1 MSEQYGPGADGSLP
15 SRSHNAPLSNQQPDR
30 HARASTASA
39 ATSTSSSPSE
49 QAVGAVNAARA
60 SRSHASKRPPHPQ
73 TTPLG
78 PPTSLRDAVQPQ
90 LSERDSIF
98 ATHYMPSTSPVTSPD
113 ILPQR
118 ERADYFASGGS
129 GDRGM
134 EVSTPPVMPGIASSA
149 HRKDLPETALRMRTD
164 AQNHSMDTCRPPS
177 RSSLPP
183 QWHRRSLYDLH
194 EIGAL
199 PNLAYEHDEDD
210 EDDEGALNMEMQTKE
225 HASPATPDTAAHAHY
240 DPREMERSAERQQ
253 YRSWREGKA
262 KLQGMTIAQSQ
273 RRQSKAEIG
282 VDKVVDARMPRPEV
296 NVRSRKASHYLG
308 LFRENEAEEQRQADL
323 QKHRQLQEAQ
333 SDSALDEELDEEDLE
348 SYEVPSN
355 TREDI
360 EAVENGNTV
369 TVSKKR
375 MAHHLPLEL
384 LEEIRNH
391 HHLAPARTRPVAYEK
406 KAPAYDGQDVEQDQ
420 LPQSKAKPDDDEADE
435 EHISS
440 AVYYPHQGLKLE
452 DSPTEAQI
460 AQHKEDKKAQHVEE
474 AVPKKQERLDHV
486 EVSLRSSDGGTSDQ
500 LQGEIPATRIPSA
513 PQFENL
519 PAPAM
524 PADKQLPSD
533 SENESDAYVSGYET
547 VASDE
552 ETTPTATP
560 HGSLQI
566 SHIASTSPSKLK
578 RHRKP
583 PAPIGAVELKP
594 YKHQVGGHTTVYRFS
609 RRAVCKQL
617 NSKENRFYETVEK
630 YHPELLGFMPR
641 YIGVLNVT
649 YRKDAKKRKPT
660 ISESEALS
668 PKGIDIKSKGA
679 NGVDLPSR
687 AEALP
692 PPAEQP
698 RVFSH
703 SHQAPT
709 SIPQVIF
716 ENNRHLIPDDLFKRP
731 RRSVTPDPLLRT
743 RSSLPQWSDHQ
754 SDDEATMTNG
764 FRPPLRSTRSVSSWG
779 FTSVN
784 SKLRD
789 HVLREVFAPPPIHR
803 HARRERVQNA
813 RSMRRLPKSM
823 QADLTSLEG
832 SLGVEPKSAPDN
844 KSDSL
849 EARKQALKNTIE
861 RHRLGERPGQSVDL
875 AKLMRV
881 ESSRESDGLSRSAEQ
896 HDPAR
901 DMAAGSNR
909 HHHRRYSGGG
919 LTRKP
924 TSIEGNR
931 GDLEYHEDDAYR
943 ADGEEDVFSMDDIKK
958 ELPSD
963 KLAQAK
969 QAVEG
974 VARGE
979 VMPQSDVPP
988 ENMAAPRLDPAI
1000 DLDEGEPRNPETSLV
1015 QQDERVEHF
1024 LLLEDLTAGMQKPC
1038 VLDLKMG
1045 TRQYGVEATE
1055 KKQKSQRRKCKTTTS
1070 QELGVRVCGMQVY
1083 NVKQQSYIFEDKYFG
1098 RDLRAGPEFK
1108 EALTRFF
1115 FDGIGY
1121 NQALKHIPSLLEKIT
1136 SLDGIIRELPSY
1148 RLYASS
1154 LLLIYDRGDADEH
1167 GKPRPPPPT
1176 PTDPNPPP
1184 FDTTTPKSDKPSQY
1198 HDIKLKIVDF
1208 ANCVTAETM
1217 PETVARKPCPPSH
1230 PDDADRGYLRGLRS
1244 LRMYFQRIWEELQ
1257 ERKFVERGEGEG
1269 MAIQGRDATGS
1280 MPMKGWSDSLL
1291 GDPGEV
1297 ST

>member
-1 MSEQYGPGADGSLP
+1 MSEQYGPGADGLLP
-15 SRSHNAPLSNQQPDR
+15 SRSHHAPLSNQQPDR
-30 HARASTASA
+30 HAPASTASA
-39 ATSTSSSPSE
+39 ATSTSSSSSE
-49 QAVGAVNAARA
+49 QAVGAVNPSRA
-60 SRSHASKRPPHPQ
+60 SRFRTSKRPPHPQ

-118 ERADYFASGGS
+118 ERADYFESGGS
-129 GDRGM
+129 GDRAM

-149 HRKDLPETALRMRTD
+149 HRKDLPETALGMRTD

-210 EDDEGALNMEMQTKE
+210 EGALNMEMQTKD

-348 SYEVPSN
+348 SYQVPSN
-355 TREDI
+355 VRDDI

-375 MAHHLPLEL
+375 MAHRLPLEL

-391 HHLAPARTRPVAYEK
+391 HHLAPARTRPVAHEK
-406 KAPAYDGQDVEQDQ
+406 RAPAYDGQDVEQDQ

-500 LQGEIPATRIPSA
+500 LQGEIPATRVPSA

-533 SENESDAYVSGYET
+533 CENESDAYVSGYET
-547 VASDE
+547 VASDG

-578 RHRKP
+578 RHRKS

-617 NSKENRFYETVEK
+617 NSKENRF
-630 YHPELLGFMPR
+630 
-641 YIGVLNVT
+641 
-649 YRKDAKKRKPT
+649 
-660 ISESEALS
+660 
-668 PKGIDIKSKGA
+668 
-679 NGVDLPSR
+679 
-687 AEALP
+687 
-692 PPAEQP
+692 
-698 RVFSH
+698 
-703 SHQAPT
+703 
-709 SIPQVIF
+709 
-716 ENNRHLIPDDLFKRP
+716 
-731 RRSVTPDPLLRT
+731 
-743 RSSLPQWSDHQ
+743 
-754 SDDEATMTNG
+754 
-764 FRPPLRSTRSVSSWG
+764 
-779 FTSVN
+779 
-784 SKLRD
+784 
-789 HVLREVFAPPPIHR
+789 
-803 HARRERVQNA
+803 
-813 RSMRRLPKSM
+813 
-823 QADLTSLEG
+823 
-832 SLGVEPKSAPDN
+832 
-844 KSDSL
+844 
-849 EARKQALKNTIE
+849 
-861 RHRLGERPGQSVDL
+861 
-875 AKLMRV
+875 
-881 ESSRESDGLSRSAEQ
+881 
-896 HDPAR
+896 
-901 DMAAGSNR
+901 
-909 HHHRRYSGGG
+909 
-919 LTRKP
+919 
-924 TSIEGNR
+924 
-931 GDLEYHEDDAYR
+931 
-943 ADGEEDVFSMDDIKK
+943 
-958 ELPSD
+958 
-963 KLAQAK
+963 
-969 QAVEG
+969 
-974 VARGE
+974 
-979 VMPQSDVPP
+979 
-988 ENMAAPRLDPAI
+988 
-1000 DLDEGEPRNPETSLV
+1000 
-1015 QQDERVEHF
+1015 
-1024 LLLEDLTAGMQKPC
+1024 
-1038 VLDLKMG
+1038 
-1045 TRQYGVEATE
+1045 
-1055 KKQKSQRRKCKTTTS
+1055 
-1070 QELGVRVCGMQVY
+1070 
-1083 NVKQQSYIFEDKYFG
+1083 
-1098 RDLRAGPEFK
+1098 
-1108 EALTRFF
+1108 
-1115 FDGIGY
+1115 
-1121 NQALKHIPSLLEKIT
+1121 
-1136 SLDGIIRELPSY
+1136 
-1148 RLYASS
+1148 
-1154 LLLIYDRGDADEH
+1154 
-1167 GKPRPPPPT
+1167 
-1176 PTDPNPPP
+1176 
-1184 FDTTTPKSDKPSQY
+1184 
-1198 HDIKLKIVDF
+1198 
-1208 ANCVTAETM
+1208 
-1217 PETVARKPCPPSH
+1217 
-1230 PDDADRGYLRGLRS
+1230 
-1244 LRMYFQRIWEELQ
+1244 
-1257 ERKFVERGEGEG
+1257 
-1269 MAIQGRDATGS
+1269 
-1280 MPMKGWSDSLL
+1280 
-1291 GDPGEV
+1291 
-1297 ST
+1297 

>member
-1 MSEQYGPGADGSLP
+1 
-15 SRSHNAPLSNQQPDR
+15 
-30 HARASTASA
+30 
-39 ATSTSSSPSE
+39 
-49 QAVGAVNAARA
+49 
-60 SRSHASKRPPHPQ
+60 
-73 TTPLG
+73 
-78 PPTSLRDAVQPQ
+78 
-90 LSERDSIF
+90 
-98 ATHYMPSTSPVTSPD
+98 
-113 ILPQR
+113 
-118 ERADYFASGGS
+118 
-129 GDRGM
+129 
-134 EVSTPPVMPGIASSA
+134 
-149 HRKDLPETALRMRTD
+149 
-164 AQNHSMDTCRPPS
+164 
-177 RSSLPP
+177 
-183 QWHRRSLYDLH
+183 
-194 EIGAL
+194 
-199 PNLAYEHDEDD
+199 
-210 EDDEGALNMEMQTKE
+210 
-225 HASPATPDTAAHAHY
+225 
-240 DPREMERSAERQQ
+240 
-253 YRSWREGKA
+253 
-262 KLQGMTIAQSQ
+262 
-273 RRQSKAEIG
+273 
-282 VDKVVDARMPRPEV
+282 
-296 NVRSRKASHYLG
+296 
-308 LFRENEAEEQRQADL
+308 
-323 QKHRQLQEAQ
+323 
-333 SDSALDEELDEEDLE
+333 
-348 SYEVPSN
+348 
-355 TREDI
+355 
-360 EAVENGNTV
+360 
-369 TVSKKR
+369 
-375 MAHHLPLEL
+375 
-384 LEEIRNH
+384 
-391 HHLAPARTRPVAYEK
+391 
-406 KAPAYDGQDVEQDQ
+406 
-420 LPQSKAKPDDDEADE
+420 
-435 EHISS
+435 
-440 AVYYPHQGLKLE
+440 
-452 DSPTEAQI
+452 
-460 AQHKEDKKAQHVEE
+460 
-474 AVPKKQERLDHV
+474 
-486 EVSLRSSDGGTSDQ
+486 
-500 LQGEIPATRIPSA
+500 
-513 PQFENL
+513 
-519 PAPAM
+519 
-524 PADKQLPSD
+524 
-533 SENESDAYVSGYET
+533 
-547 VASDE
+547 
-552 ETTPTATP
+552 
-560 HGSLQI
+560 
-566 SHIASTSPSKLK
+566 
-578 RHRKP
+578 
-583 PAPIGAVELKP
+583 
-594 YKHQVGGHTTVYRFS
+594 
-609 RRAVCKQL
+609 
-617 NSKENRFYETVEK
+617 FYETVEK
-630 YHPELLGFMPR
+630 FHPELLGFMPR

-668 PKGIDIKSKGA
+668 PKGIDIKLKGA
-679 NGVDLPSR
+679 NGGDLPSR

-731 RRSVTPDPLLRT
+731 RCSVTPDPLLRT

-764 FRPPLRSTRSVSSWG
+764 FRPPLRSTS
-779 FTSVN
+779 
-784 SKLRD
+784 
-789 HVLREVFAPPPIHR
+789 P
-803 HARRERVQNA
+803 
-813 RSMRRLPKSM
+813 
-823 QADLTSLEG
+823 
-832 SLGVEPKSAPDN
+832 GVEPKSAPDN

-849 EARKQALKNTIE
+849 EARKQALKNAIE
-861 RHRLGERPGQSVDL
+861 RHRLGDRPGQSVDL
-875 AKLMRV
+875 GKLMRV

-901 DMAAGSNR
+901 DMATGNSR

-1154 LLLIYDRGDADEH
+1154 LLLIYDRGDADEN

-1176 PTDPNPPP
+1176 PTEPNPA
-1184 FDTTTPKSDKPSQY
+1184 FDGSGKSDKPSQY

-1244 LRMYFQRIWEELQ
+1244 LRMYFQRVWEELQ